1 MWKDYSI
8 GFIKRNRASSLSV
21 LVAAF
26 VSALFLSLLCGL
38 FYNFWNY
45 EIESVILEEGNWQAR
60 ITGTFDENA
69 VSGVENFANVKT
81 ASINKE
87 LSDGQTLVID
97 ICFNNMR
104 TVYQDMSLI
113 AQQLGIPDSS
123 VSYHESLLS
132 TYFVHNPQD
141 TSPPLLPA
149 FFLAVLLIVSVSLI
163 LIIHNSFAVSMNA
176 RIHQFG
182 IFSSIGA
189 TPGQI
194 RTCLLQEAAALC
206 AIPILLGSFIGIA
219 LTFGIIQIVNALA
232 DDIAGRHEAVF
243 TYHPLVFAVTILV
256 SVLTVLISAWMPA
269 GKLSRLT
276 PLEAIKNT
284 GELQLKRRKKARI
297 LAGLF
302 GVEGELA
309 GNALKAQKKSL
320 RTSTLSLTL
329 SFLGFTF
336 MLCFFTLSG
345 ISTNH
350 TYFQRYQNAWDVMAT
365 IKDTPIENF
374 THEEE
379 IHGLNDT
386 DSVIY
391 QKAEAYASVPMAAI
405 SKEVAG
411 LGGLEALA
419 GTSVSISGDTC
430 TILAPVVIMDD
441 SSFAAYCGQIGVSPS
456 GTGSVILNRIWD
468 SVNSNFRYKE
478 YVPFLTE
485 EQDTILLQNRDD
497 AAAAVTI
504 PVLGY
509 TQEPPVLREEYDNY
523 ALVQFLSVSSWKQ
536 IEKVIG
542 NAEQDTYIRV
552 LATKDRSLTELHTI
566 ETELT
571 NMLRQEFTLEM
582 ENRIQEKTDNDAM
595 LNGYQLIIGALCA
608 LLAMIGIANVFSNTL
623 SFIRQRKREFA
634 RYLSIGMT
642 PESMRKMFRIEAL
655 VIAGRPVL
663 ITLPV
668 TVLFVWFMISASH
681 LNPMEFLS
689 VAPIVPV
696 VIFIAAIFG
705 FVALAYDIGARKVLN
720 CDLAEALQSDSM
732 G

>member
-1 MWKDYSI
+1 MWKNYSI
-8 GFIKRNRASSLSV
+8 EFIKRNRASSLSAHA
-21 LVAAF
+21 AAF
-26 VSALFLSLLCGL
+26 ISALFLSLLCGL
-38 FYNFWNY
+38 FYNFRNY
-45 EIESVILEEGNWQAR
+45 EIESVILEEGNWQGR
-60 ITGTFDENA
+60 ITGTFDDNV

-419 GTSVSISGDTC
+419 GTSVSVSGDTC

-497 AAAAVTI
+497 ASAAVTI

-523 ALVQFLSVSSWKQ
+523 ALVQFLSVSWWKQ

-552 LATKDRSLTELHTI
+552 LATKDRSLTELQTI

-668 TVLFVWFMISASH
+668 TVLFVWFMITASH

>member
-1 MWKDYSI
+1 MWKNYSI
-8 GFIKRNRASSLSV
+8 EFIKRNRASSLSA
-21 LVAAF
+21 LAAAF
-26 VSALFLSLLCGL
+26 ISALFLSLLCGL
-38 FYNFWNY
+38 FYNFRNY

-81 ASINKE
+81 ASVNKE

-149 FFLAVLLIVSVSLI
+149 LFLAVLLIVSVSLI

-284 GELQLKRRKKARI
+284 GELQLKRKKKARI

-374 THEEE
+374 THEDE

-419 GTSVSISGDTC
+419 GTSVSVSGDTC

-523 ALVQFLSVSSWKQ
+523 ALVQFLSVSWWKQ

-552 LATKDRSLTELHTI
+552 LATKDRSLTELQTI

-571 NMLRQEFTLEM
+571 NMLRQKFTLEM

-668 TVLFVWFMISASH
+668 TVLFVWFMITASH

>member
-1 MWKDYSI
+1 MWKNYSI
-8 GFIKRNRASSLSV
+8 EFIKRNRASSLSA
-21 LVAAF
+21 LAAAF
-26 VSALFLSLLCGL
+26 ISALFLSLLCGL
-38 FYNFWNY
+38 FYNFRNY

-81 ASINKE
+81 ASVNKE

-284 GELQLKRRKKARI
+284 GELQLKRKKKARI

-374 THEEE
+374 THEDE

-419 GTSVSISGDTC
+419 GTSVSVSGDTC

-552 LATKDRSLTELHTI
+552 LATKDRSLTELQTI

-571 NMLRQEFTLEM
+571 NMLRQKFTLEM

-668 TVLFVWFMISASH
+668 TVLFVWFMITASH

-720 CDLAEALQSDSM
+720 CDLTEALQSDSM